1 MCYQNHPMVHPSSSI
16 VSAKHHANHCKDRP
30 SSHGNIASSH
40 EACTWGKIIQDTNFG
55 MGIKRFS
62 FCTNAAKIRSS
73 PKMDM
78 LRPWVPEDIQIHLN
92 SRFVATIKIVN
103 QSHHICSTM
112 WNHIMHATGDA
123 TKEFCIHSWVIRY
136 YEFIYIYIIIIIIY
150 INNNNNNIFK

>member
-78 LRPWVPEDIQIHLN
+78 LRPWVPEDIQIHFKSKMCCHN
-92 SRFVATIKIVN
+92 QKCKSITKSRCA
-103 QSHHICSTM
+103 HHRGCNKRILYPQLSNITR
-112 WNHIMHATGDA
+112 IL
-123 TKEFCIHSWVIRY
+123 
-136 YEFIYIYIIIIIIY
+136 IIY
-150 INNNNNNIFK
+150 LQICITMMSH